1 MSRLSGPRSLLSAL
15 LGINGNSIRGVRHS
29 GRRGRLRRAAELA
42 HHTIPA
48 RMDALVVGALK
59 SQQGRSQNGR
69 RNKRNEAPQQ
79 IAGGRSRPKEMTQE
93 QCKAALSATSS
104 TGQGDR
110 RAQQLDK
117 GARGHDREKVD
128 LVVAKGKHQEIRHE
142 VEKRE
147 LQHGD
152 DHREQHGRKMSGRKL
167 ELLGE
172 GVDLAIDKR
181 APSLDLSGRDTNALK
196 PIDDAVG
203 DARDGLRHERDGE
216 DAKQDAAVPTKAK
229 DAQQRH
235 VAIALGKKGHASKQ

>member
-1 MSRLSGPRSLLSAL
+1 
-15 LGINGNSIRGVRHS
+15 
-29 GRRGRLRRAAELA
+29 
-42 HHTIPA
+42 
-48 RMDALVVGALK
+48 
-59 SQQGRSQNGR
+59 
-69 RNKRNEAPQQ
+69 
-79 IAGGRSRPKEMTQE
+79 MTQE

-128 LVVAKGKHQEIRHE
+128 LVVAKGKHQEIRNQI
-142 VEKRE
+142 EKRE

-152 DHREQHGRKMSGRKL
+152 KHGEQHGRKMSGRKL

-181 APSLDLSGRDTNALK
+181 APTLDLSGRDTNALK
-196 PIDDAVG
+196 PIDDAMG

-216 DAKQDAAVPTKAK
+216 DAQQDAAVPTKAK